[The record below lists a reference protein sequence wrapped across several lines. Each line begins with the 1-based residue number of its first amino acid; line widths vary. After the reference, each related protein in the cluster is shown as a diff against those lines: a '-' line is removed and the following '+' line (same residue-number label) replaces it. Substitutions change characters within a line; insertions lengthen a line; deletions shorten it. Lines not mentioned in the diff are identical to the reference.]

1 MLDPK
6 EEDLVALAETCLA
19 TATQIKEYLAANNHP
34 AMTFGPEGPAFF
46 PAATPDIQHAR
57 LDLRAAA
64 MRLYQLASGP
74 DEILTWHAYH
84 CAHDLNAFRY
94 VSHYNV
100 ASAVPTEPNTNIS
113 YIDIATKRGLD
124 PIQLRQMLRQLM
136 AIRVFREPYP
146 GMVSHTA
153 SSKLLTHWGV
163 RAFNS
168 FIAED
173 TFPAVAR
180 QIEAL
185 EKWGHG
191 RPEPNRAALNL
202 FYETDLPMYEYYE
215 TEGPELEGAAKDA
228 KLEPREETESR
239 ETETDVPTRD
249 NDEQITK
256 TEKTAN
262 SSSPSPATKITQ
274 DSSQT
279 QSQSQLRRTR
289 FSNLM
294 TYMST
299 NPIMSNSHVTA
310 GFPWSSL
317 PPNSVVVDVAGN
329 VGHTA
334 VAIARATHPSVR
346 VIVQDLPK
354 IIARATNPETSVL
367 PEDLLRGEAEYKSES
382 ESLSLSQSESASRP
396 RISFM
401 PHNFYLPQPIPSAA
415 VYFLRMILHDYSDP
429 WALKILRAI
438 VPAMGPDSKI
448 VIMDQVMP
456 DTPGMVPDPVERM
469 MRTTDLQMMMLTNAK
484 ERDRGEWEELI
495 GKAGEV
501 AQQHKNKRLAI
512 LNIRT
517 PVGSTMSLIEVGF
530 VDDDGKHD
538 AGEDGKQQQQ

>member
-19 TATQIKEYLAANNHP
+19 TAHQIKEYVAANNHP
-34 AMTFGPEGPAFF
+34 AMTFDAAGPAFF
-46 PAATPDIQHAR
+46 PAATPEIQHAR

-100 ASAVPTEPNTNIS
+100 ASAVPTEPNTSIS
-113 YIDIATKRGLD
+113 YSDLATRLGLD
-124 PIQLRQMLRQLM
+124 PSQLRQMLRQLM
-136 AIRVFREPYP
+136 AIRVFREPSP

-163 RAFNS
+163 GAFNS

-215 TEGPELEGAAKDA
+215 TEGPDEGGKDQDA
-228 KLEPREETESR
+228 TLKPREDSESR
-239 ETETDVPTRD
+239 EQNDATIHD
-249 NDEQITK
+249 NNEQIEITK
-256 TEKTAN
+256 MTNLKTTGKEN
-262 SSSPSPATKITQ
+262 QS
-274 DSSQT
+274 

-317 PPNSVVVDVAGN
+317 PANSVVVDVAGN

-346 VIVQDLPK
+346 VVVQDLPK
-354 IIARATNPETSVL
+354 IIARATNPETSVV
-367 PEDLLRGEAEYKSES
+367 PEDLLRGRGEATSES
-382 ESLSLSQSESASRP
+382 ESQSPSRESLSQSESASRP

-401 PHNFYLPQPIPSAA
+401 PHNFYLPQPIHSAA

-438 VPAMGPDSKI
+438 VPSMGPDSKI

-456 DTPGMVPDPVERM
+456 PTPGMVPDPVERM

-484 ERDRGEWEELI
+484 ERDRGEWEDLI

-501 AQQHKNKRLAI
+501 AEQENKRLAI

-530 VDDDGKHD
+530 VDDDDGNHEGD
-538 AGEDGKQQQQ
+538 GEQQQ